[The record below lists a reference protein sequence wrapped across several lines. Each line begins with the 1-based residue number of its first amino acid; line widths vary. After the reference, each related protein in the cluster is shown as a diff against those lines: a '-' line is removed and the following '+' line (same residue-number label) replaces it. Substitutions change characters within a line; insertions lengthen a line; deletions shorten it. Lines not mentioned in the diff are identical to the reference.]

1 MYQNLAISN
10 GRSDIFMWL
19 NILQIILQV
28 TLIILIA
35 PYGMYLMV
43 AAYSLFIFL
52 WLLPWHLFTGRLI
65 AYSWWEA
72 FKDVA
77 PFVLLS
83 LAVMLLTWFITQPIL
98 NIWLLLLAK
107 VLIATLLYYVIM
119 KLLHV
124 QILREC
130 EAFFKSQL
138 HR

>member
-1 MYQNLAISN
+1 
-10 GRSDIFMWL
+10 
-19 NILQIILQV
+19 
-28 TLIILIA
+28 
-35 PYGMYLMV
+35 
-43 AAYSLFIFL
+43 
-52 WLLPWHLFTGRLI
+52 
-65 AYSWWEA
+65 
-72 FKDVA
+72 VA
-77 PFVLLS
+77 PFALLS